1 MSEKFLLIPHLR
13 IINAQAASTPY
24 TVGFPAMTAWLGLVH
39 ALERSIRQT
48 EPFHEARL
56 PRVAVSCH
64 SCDLQVFRDKNN
76 RYGSL
81 IGMKKPLRKKQN
93 SNEFL
98 PAQFIEESRCHLEV
112 SLLIEVT
119 GLESADIKAFEDVVR
134 KELPRLKG
142 AGGDI
147 VLSCHELYR
156 WRVYEIAEDDTVT
169 AHKIKNRLM
178 PGHVIIERQD
188 LMEHE
193 AGTDSIDRMLDVM
206 QGICPSDGW
215 IVPIAVGFRDL
226 SGNLKVK
233 NQRSYDHD
241 HHFVEPLVTMGE
253 FIIPYRLKSIQ
264 DMMWSY
270 EYREADGLYLCKNN
284 GKKHSD

>member
-1 MSEKFLLIPHLR
+1 MADKYLLVPHLR

-24 TVGFPAMTAWLGLVH
+24 TVGFPAMTSWLGFVH
-39 ALERSIRQT
+39 ALERSIRQDGALR
-48 EPFHEARL
+48 EARL

-76 RYGSL
+76 RYESL
-81 IGMKKPLRKKQN
+81 IGTKKPLRKKQN
-93 SNEFL
+93 SNEFV
-98 PAQFIEESRCHLEV
+98 PAQFIEEARCHLEV

-119 GLESADIKAFEDVVR
+119 GLDGDDIKAFEDAVR

-147 VLSCHELYR
+147 VLSRHDLNC
-156 WRVYEIAEDDTVT
+156 WKVYEIAKDDMVT
-169 AHKIKNRLM
+169 EQKIRNRLM

-188 LMEHE
+188 LMSRED
-193 AGTDSIDRMLDVM
+193 GTDSIDRMLDVM

-226 SGNLKVK
+226 SGSLEVK
-233 NQRSYDHD
+233 NQRSYDYD

-270 EYREADGLYLCKNN
+270 EYKEAEGLYLCKNN
-284 GKKHSD
+284 GKNFAS